1 LSASMIAKE
10 DLDRYISDL
19 AQVGVDPEGG
29 VTRLALSAEEA
40 ELYRRAAS
48 WLEELGGRIRRD
60 AIGNLIARFEGS
72 EVSLP
77 AVAFGSHLDSVPRG
91 GIYDGVV
98 GVVAGIAAVKAIRER
113 GLVTRHPLEVIAFVG
128 EESSRFGVSTL
139 GSKVMCGLKDEK
151 YLLGLRDAEGVTLKE
166 AALQVGANIQALA
179 SARRRPEEFKAFLE
193 LHIEQGRVL
202 EETQNQ
208 IGVVTAIAAPTRWFI
223 EIEGRADHSGAT
235 PMDLRYD
242 ALPAAAELILAVER
256 LGRQESA
263 HQTVATIGTANL
275 KPGAMNVI
283 PGHVGLGLDVRGIDK
298 KSINRTIEGIRRE
311 LEEISRRRH
320 VGYRMHELSDEDPL
334 VLDERMVHT
343 LQNVCE
349 KQGISYRMMPS
360 GAGHDAM
367 NMAKL
372 TPAGLIFIPCRDG
385 ISHSPQ
391 EKAELVDIALGAEVL
406 LGAVLELAGV
416 DGGIA
421 PKGG

>member
-1 LSASMIAKE
+1 LIVKE
-10 DLDRYISDL
+10 DLDRYISNL
-19 AQVGVDPEGG
+19 AQVGVSPEGG
-29 VTRLALSAEEA
+29 VTRLALSSEEA
-40 ELYRRAAS
+40 EMHRRVVS

-72 EVSLP
+72 DDSLP

-113 GLVTRHPLEVIAFVG
+113 GLVTRHPLEVIAFIG

-166 AALQVGANIQALA
+166 AALRVGANIQALA
-179 SARRRPEEFKAFLE
+179 LARRRPEEFKAFLE

-202 EETQNQ
+202 QETQKQ

-235 PMDLRYD
+235 PMNLRYD

-256 LGRQESA
+256 LGRQESV

-298 KSINRTIEGIRRE
+298 GSMNRTVEGIRRE
-311 LEEISRRRH
+311 LEDISRRRH
-320 VGYRMHELSDEDPL
+320 VGYRMHELSEEDPL
-334 VLDERMVHT
+334 VLDEGMVNT
-343 LQNVCE
+343 LQNACE
-349 KQGISYRMMPS
+349 KRGISYRMMPS

-372 TPAGLIFIPCRDG
+372 THTGLIFIPCRDG

-391 EKAELVDIALGAEVL
+391 EKAELDDIALGAEVL

-416 DGGIA
+416 DGA
-421 PKGG
+421 